1 MSKNLEKIGG
11 CAALRMANQ
20 KAGPVVTD
28 QGNLVLDLKMN
39 KKVVCKDGFTMSVQ
53 AGETQYCY
61 PRETGAD
68 RYTEVEIGFPNE
80 PEDLLLEFAEDG
92 DRPTETVYAYVPA
105 SLVTLVIAK
114 HGGMVS
120 GELPPGIPY
129 LRAQL

>member
-1 MSKNLEKIGG
+1 MFD
-11 CAALRMANQ
+11 M
-20 KAGPVVTD
+20 
-28 QGNLVLDLKMN
+28 KMN
-39 KKVVCKDGFTMSVQ
+39 KNVVCKDGFTMSVQ
-53 AGETQYCY
+53 AGETQYCH

-68 RYTEVEIGFPNE
+68 KYTEVEIGFPNR
-80 PEDLLLEFAEDG
+80 PEDLLLEYAENG

>member
-1 MSKNLEKIGG
+1 MFG
-11 CAALRMANQ
+11 M
-20 KAGPVVTD
+20 
-28 QGNLVLDLKMN
+28 KMN
-39 KKVVCKDGFTMSVQ
+39 KNVVCKDGFTMSVQ
-53 AGETQYCY
+53 AGETQYCH

-68 RYTEVEIGFPNE
+68 KYTEVEIGFPNR
-80 PEDLLLEFAEDG
+80 PEDLLLEYAENG

-129 LRAQL
+129 LRADL

>member
-1 MSKNLEKIGG
+1 MFG
-11 CAALRMANQ
+11 M
-20 KAGPVVTD
+20 
-28 QGNLVLDLKMN
+28 KMN
-39 KKVVCKDGFTMSVQ
+39 KNVVCKDGFTMSVQ
-53 AGETQYCY
+53 AGETQYCH

-68 RYTEVEIGFPNE
+68 RYTEVEIGFPNR
-80 PEDLLLEFAEDG
+80 PEDLLLEYAENG

-129 LRAQL
+129 LRAGL

>member
-1 MSKNLEKIGG
+1 MF
-11 CAALRMANQ
+11 
-20 KAGPVVTD
+20 
-28 QGNLVLDLKMN
+28 DLKMN

-61 PRETGAD
+61 PRESGAD
-68 RYTEVEIGFPNE
+68 RYTEVEIGFPNRSE
-80 PEDLLLEFAEDG
+80 ELLLEFAEDG
-92 DRPTETVYAYVPA
+92 DRPTETVYPYVPA

-129 LRAQL
+129 LRADL